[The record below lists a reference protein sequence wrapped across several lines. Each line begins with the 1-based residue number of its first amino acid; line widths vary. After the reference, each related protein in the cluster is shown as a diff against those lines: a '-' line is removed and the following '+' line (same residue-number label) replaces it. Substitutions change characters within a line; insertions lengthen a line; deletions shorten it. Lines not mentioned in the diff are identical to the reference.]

1 VRTRRVLR
9 ARQRPELT
17 YLREGSQ
24 LRRAADQAF
33 DQRLVA
39 RDGGSQLRELGDAE
53 YHQGVAHDGIDQRPA
68 RAQRARR

>member
-1 VRTRRVLR
+1 MRTRRILR
-9 ARQRPELT
+9 ARPRNELT

-33 DQRLVA
+33 DQRLGV

-53 YHQGVAHDGIDQRPA
+53 YHQGVANDGFDQRPA
-68 RAQRARR
+68 RAMRARR